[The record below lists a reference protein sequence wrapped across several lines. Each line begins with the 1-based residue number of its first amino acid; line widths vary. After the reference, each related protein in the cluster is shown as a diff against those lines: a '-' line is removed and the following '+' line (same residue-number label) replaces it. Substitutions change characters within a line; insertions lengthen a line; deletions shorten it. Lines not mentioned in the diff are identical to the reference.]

1 MVHSLRLRVLSTA
14 VSSAIHELN
23 QPLTMM
29 NFAADTL
36 MLLAETSSPHL
47 AGDLRELATQI
58 RSGAKRQATILDM
71 LSDLIKN
78 NQTVRPFHLHEFLD
92 TALQLLRP
100 RLCALNFT
108 VQSSFTAQQPILRL
122 PAGCFSFLIFLIF
135 SDAIAEAEQLHSH
148 RKTKLKL
155 IVKTQQLKHALRLVC
170 RYSQSA
176 TAKRHSER
184 KAFQQLLESL
194 ARELGAHL
202 CVSYPASQS
211 LTSIDIKFLRPNVHT

>member
-1 MVHSLRLRVLSTA
+1 MTHSLRLRVLSTA

-29 NFAADTL
+29 NFAAETL
-36 MLLAETSSPHL
+36 QLLADKPSPHL
-47 AGDLRELATQI
+47 ASDLCELATQI
-58 RSGAKRQATILDM
+58 RSGAKRQAAILDM

-78 NQTVRPFHLHEFLD
+78 NQAERSFHLHEFLD

-108 VQSSFTAQQPILRL
+108 IQSRLTAPQPTLRL

-135 SDAIAEAEQLHSH
+135 SDAIAEAEQWRRHH
-148 RKTKLKL
+148 KTKPKL

-170 RYSQSA
+170 RYSRSA
-176 TAKRHSER
+176 TAKRRSER

-194 ARELGAHL
+194 ARELSARIR
-202 CVSYPASQS
+202 VSYPASQS
-211 LTSIDIKFLRPNVHT
+211 LTSIDIKFLRPNAQT